1 MAVMLSLFRRA
12 PKAVLPAGQRLY
24 AIGDVHGRLDLLDA
38 LLDQIH
44 DDDAARPQAE
54 THVLLLGD
62 LIDRGPYS
70 AGVVRRAMAGDERFA
85 SLRALKGNHEA
96 SLLSVLEG
104 ETRWLDSWLDY
115 GGRASLRSWG
125 VEDAVLRSEDHG
137 EIIAAAVA
145 AVPPDEQAWL
155 AGLPTRHHAGDYLFV
170 HAGVRPGIP
179 IEAQSDEDMLWIRG
193 EFLND
198 RSDHGVVVIHGH
210 TISRAPETRLNRIGI
225 DTGAYLSGT
234 LTALGIEGA
243 DRWFLDTGAG

>member
-1 MAVMLSLFRRA
+1 MLSMFRRP
-12 PKAVLPAGQRLY
+12 PKTELPAGHRLY
-24 AIGDVHGRLDLLDA
+24 AIGDVHGRLDLLDV

-44 DDDAARPQAE
+44 EDDAGRRPAD

-70 AGVVRRAMAGDERFA
+70 AGVVRRVMAGDDRFA

-96 SLLSVLEG
+96 SLLSVLAG
-104 ETRWLDSWLDY
+104 DTRWLQSWLDY

-125 VEDAVLRSEDHG
+125 VDDMVLRSED
-137 EIIAAAVA
+137 EEMIVAAACA
-145 AVPPDEQAWL
+145 SVPPDEQAWL
-155 AGLPTRHHAGDYLFV
+155 ADLPTRHRAGDYLFV
-170 HAGVRPGIP
+170 HAGVRPGVP

-198 RSDHGVVVIHGH
+198 KSDHGVVVVHGH
-210 TISRAPETRLNRIGI
+210 TICRAPETRPNRIGI

-234 LTALGIEGA
+234 LTALGLEGTE
-243 DRWFLDTGAG
+243 RWFIDTGAG